1 VLFLAYVIFVLLI
14 GTAVISLGL
23 AIVQH
28 NRTVIDNATNA
39 MASVAVPI
47 ASAVSAVS
55 NKPFTRYETDADWAC
70 YYARMAAFEDRNGN
84 MVIAS
89 TLRHVSARYA
99 EKFLD
104 TL

>member
-1 VLFLAYVIFVLLI
+1 MLFLAYVIFVLLI

-28 NRTVIDNATNA
+28 NRTVIDNATA
-39 MASVAVPI
+39 TALVAAPAV
-47 ASAVSAVS
+47 STVSAVS
-55 NKPFTRYETDADWAC
+55 CKPFTRYETDADWAC

-99 EKFLD
+99 EKFLE

>member
-1 VLFLAYVIFVLLI
+1 MLFLAYVIFVLLI

-28 NRTVIDNATNA
+28 NRTVIDNATA
-39 MASVAVPI
+39 T

-55 NKPFTRYETDADWAC
+55 AKPFTRYETDADWAC
-70 YYARMAAFEDRNGN
+70 YYARMAEFEDRNGN

-99 EKFLD
+99 EKFLE